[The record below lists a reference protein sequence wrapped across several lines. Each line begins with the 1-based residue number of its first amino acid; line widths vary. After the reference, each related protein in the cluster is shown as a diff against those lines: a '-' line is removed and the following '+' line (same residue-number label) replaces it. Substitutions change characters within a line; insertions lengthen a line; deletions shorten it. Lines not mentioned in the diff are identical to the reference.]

1 MAGKRTL
8 IQSRAA
14 SASFLEHL
22 TANFVIFLVMS
33 QTTSERTSSPDEPTV
48 KPRDGFKRLA
58 GIYKFILPYK
68 WPFAVGITAL
78 LLSSVMLLG
87 FPYLSGQLLDV
98 AAGNAS
104 TLSDNINVIALALLG
119 IFLVQSVFSFIRV
132 YSFAQVNE
140 KSTADIRLALYSK
153 LMSLPMVFYDRRRTG
168 ELISRITSDV
178 SLLQNTFSVTL
189 AEFLRQVATL
199 LIGTGVIAF
208 MAPKLTGFML
218 ATFPILIISAIF
230 FGRYIRKLA
239 KLTQDQLA
247 VSNVIVEE
255 TLQAVQVVKSFT
267 SEWFEIK
274 KYNRSLNDVV
284 KTALQAAVYRG
295 LFISFVVFVLF
306 GGIVAVIWYGA
317 SLVEEGAITIG
328 ELISFILYT
337 TLIGGSIAGL
347 GDMYGQLQRAFGASE
362 RILSILEEE
371 NEVDPEAYYKRQPD
385 LPIQGSIAFEGVSF
399 AYPSRPDVT
408 VLNDISF
415 SIRQGEKVA
424 LVGHSG
430 AGKSTIT
437 QLLLRFYEVGQGQ
450 ILVDGQNIRKYDIS
464 AYRKHIG
471 IVPQEVLLFG
481 GSIRE
486 NIAYG
491 RQGANPE
498 EIRQAAQLANALE
511 FIESFPEGMDTLVGE
526 RGVKLSGGQ
535 RQRIAIARAILKNPE
550 ILILDEATS
559 SLDAESESLVQ
570 QALDTLMENRTTI
583 IIAHRLATIRKVDT
597 IYVLGG
603 GQIVESGSHDELYE
617 LDQSYRNLVKLQM
630 QES

>member
-1 MAGKRTL
+1 MA
-8 IQSRAA
+8 
-14 SASFLEHL
+14 
-22 TANFVIFLVMS
+22 
-33 QTTSERTSSPDEPTV
+33 QTTSEPQV

-68 WPFAVGITAL
+68 WPFTVGIIAL
-78 LLSSVMLLG
+78 LLSSVMLLA

-98 AAGNAS
+98 AAGNTSA
-104 TLSDNINVIALALLG
+104 LSDNINAIALALLG
-119 IFLVQSVFSFIRV
+119 VFVVQSIFSFIRV
-132 YSFAQVNE
+132 YTFAQVNE

-153 LMSLPMVFYDRRRTG
+153 LMSLPMVFYDRHRTG

-189 AEFLRQVATL
+189 AEFLRQTLTL
-199 LIGTGVIAF
+199 LVGVGIIAF

-218 ATFPILIISAIF
+218 ATFPILIVAALF

-247 VSNVIVEE
+247 ASNVIVEE
-255 TLQAVQVVKSFT
+255 TLQAVQAVKSFT

-274 KYNRSLNDVV
+274 KYNKSLNDVV
-284 KTALQAAVYRG
+284 KTALRTAVFRG

-317 SLVEEGAITIG
+317 SLVQQGEITIG

-337 TLIGGSIAGL
+337 TFIGGSIAGL

-371 NEVDPEAYYKRQPD
+371 NEVDPEAYYRRQPD
-385 LPIQGSIAFEGVSF
+385 LSIQGSIALENVSF
-399 AYPSRPDVT
+399 AYPSRADVT
-408 VLNDISF
+408 VLKNISF
-415 SIRQGEKVA
+415 SIGQGEKVA

-437 QLLLRFYEVGQGQ
+437 QLLLRFYEAGQGR
-450 ILVDGQNIRKYDIS
+450 ILVDGQDIRQYDIS

-481 GSIRE
+481 GTIHE

-491 RQGANPE
+491 RQGATLD
-498 EIRQAAQLANALE
+498 EIREAARLANALE
-511 FIESFPEGMDTLVGE
+511 FIKSFPDGMETRVGE

-603 GQIVESGSHDELYE
+603 GQIVESGSHEELYE

>member
-1 MAGKRTL
+1 MG
-8 IQSRAA
+8 IQSFFQ
-14 SASFLEHL
+14 SLKHQN
-22 TANFVIFLVMS
+22 ANFVIFLVMS
-33 QTTSERTSSPDEPTV
+33 QTTPERTAPSSDEPKV
-48 KPRDGFKRLA
+48 KPSDGFKRLA
-58 GIYKFILPYK
+58 GIYKFIIPYQ
-68 WPFAVGITAL
+68 WPFAIGIIAL
-78 LLSSVMLLG
+78 LLSSVMLLA

-104 TLSDNINVIALALLG
+104 ALSDNINMIALALLG
-119 IFLVQSVFSFIRV
+119 IFVVQSIFSFIRV

-153 LMSLPMVFYDRRRTG
+153 LMSLPMVFYDRHRTG

-189 AEFLRQVATL
+189 AEFLRQILTL
-199 LIGTGVIAF
+199 VVGVGIIAF

-218 ATFPILIISAIF
+218 ATFPILIVAALF
-230 FGRYIRKLA
+230 FGRYIRTLS

-247 VSNVIVEE
+247 ASNVIVEE
-255 TLQAVQVVKSFT
+255 TLQAVQAVKSFT

-274 KYNRSLNDVV
+274 KYNKSLNDVV
-284 KTALQAAVYRG
+284 KTALRTAVFRG

-317 SLVEEGAITIG
+317 SLVQEGAITIG

-337 TLIGGSIAGL
+337 TFIGGSIAGL

-371 NEVDPEAYYKRQPD
+371 NEVDPEAYYQQSPD
-385 LPIQGSIAFEGVSF
+385 LTIQGSIALEGVSF
-399 AYPSRPDVT
+399 AYPSRTDVT
-408 VLNDISF
+408 VLKDISF
-415 SIRQGEKVA
+415 SIGPGEKVA

-437 QLLLRFYEVGQGQ
+437 QLLLRFYEVGQGR
-450 ILVDGQNIRKYDIS
+450 ILVDGQDIQQYDIS

-491 RQGANPE
+491 RQGASLD
-498 EIRQAAQLANALE
+498 EIREAARLANALE
-511 FIESFPEGMDTLVGE
+511 FIESFPEGMETLVGE

-603 GQIVESGSHDELYE
+603 GQIVESGSHEELYE

>member
-1 MAGKRTL
+1 MA
-8 IQSRAA
+8 
-14 SASFLEHL
+14 
-22 TANFVIFLVMS
+22 
-33 QTTSERTSSPDEPTV
+33 QTTPEEVPSSPPEQKV

-58 GIYKFILPYK
+58 GIYKFIVPYK
-68 WPFAVGITAL
+68 WQFSVGIAAL
-78 LLSSVMLLG
+78 LLSSLTLLA
-87 FPYLSGQLLDV
+87 FPYLSGELLDV

-104 TLSDNINVIALALLG
+104 ALSDNINLIALALLA
-119 IFLVQSVFSFIRV
+119 IFVVQSVFSFLRV
-132 YSFAQVNE
+132 YFFAQVNE

-153 LMSLPMVFYDRRRTG
+153 LMSLPMIFYDRHRTG

-189 AEFLRQVATL
+189 AEFLRQIATL

-218 ATFPILIISAIF
+218 ATFPILIVSAIF

-247 VSNVIVEE
+247 TSNVIVEE
-255 TLQAVQVVKSFT
+255 TLQAIQAVKSFT

-274 KYNRSLNDVV
+274 KYNKSLNSVV
-284 KTALQAAVYRG
+284 KTALRAAIYRG

-317 SLVEEGAITIG
+317 SLVQEGEITIG

-347 GDMYGQLQRAFGASE
+347 GDLYGQLQRAFGASE
-362 RILSILEEE
+362 RILSILEEK
-371 NEVDPEAYYKRQPD
+371 NEVEPEAHYKGLPD
-385 LPIQGSIAFEGVSF
+385 LTVRGSIALEGVSF
-399 AYPSRPDVT
+399 AYPGRPDVT
-408 VLNDISF
+408 VLQNIDF
-415 SIRQGEKVA
+415 SIKQGEKVA

-437 QLLLRFYEVGQGQ
+437 QLLLRFYETDQGR
-450 ILVDGQNIRKYDIS
+450 ILVDGQDIEQYNIT
-464 AYRKHIG
+464 AYRQHIG
-471 IVPQEVLLFG
+471 IVPQEVILFG
-481 GSIRE
+481 GSIRD

-491 RQGANPE
+491 RPGASPD
-498 EIRQAAQLANALE
+498 EIREAARLANALD
-511 FIESFPEGMDTLVGE
+511 FIESFPEGMETLVGE

-597 IYVLGG
+597 IYVLRG

-630 QES
+630 QEQ

>member
-1 MAGKRTL
+1 
-8 IQSRAA
+8 
-14 SASFLEHL
+14 
-22 TANFVIFLVMS
+22 
-33 QTTSERTSSPDEPTV
+33 
-48 KPRDGFKRLA
+48 
-58 GIYKFILPYK
+58 
-68 WPFAVGITAL
+68 
-78 LLSSVMLLG
+78 MLLA

-104 TLSDNINVIALALLG
+104 VLSDNINVIALSLLG
-119 IFLVQSVFSFIRV
+119 IFVVQSLFSFVRV

-153 LMSLPMVFYDRRRTG
+153 LMSLPMVFFDRHRTG
-168 ELISRITSDV
+168 ELISRITADV

-189 AEFLRQVATL
+189 AEFLRQTLTL
-199 LIGTGVIAF
+199 LVGVGIIAF

-218 ATFPILIISAIF
+218 ATFPILVVAALF
-230 FGRYIRKLA
+230 FGRYIRRLA

-247 VSNVIVEE
+247 ASNVIVEE
-255 TLQAVQVVKSFT
+255 TLQAVQAVKSFT
-267 SEWFEIK
+267 SEWFEVK
-274 KYNRSLNDVV
+274 KYNNSLNDVV
-284 KTALQAAVYRG
+284 KTALRTAVFRG

-317 SLVEEGAITIG
+317 SLVQQGAITIG
-328 ELISFILYT
+328 ELVSFILYT
-337 TLIGGSIAGL
+337 TFIGGSIAGL
-347 GDMYGQLQRAFGASE
+347 GDMYGQLQKAFGASE

-371 NEVDPEAYYKRQPD
+371 QEVDPEAYYRRQPD
-385 LPIQGSIAFEGVSF
+385 LTIRGSIELENVSF
-399 AYPSRPDVT
+399 AYPSRSDVT
-408 VLNDISF
+408 VLKDISF
-415 SIRQGEKVA
+415 AIGQGEKVA

-437 QLLLRFYEVGQGQ
+437 QLLLRFYEVGEGR
-450 ILVDGQNIRKYDIS
+450 IRVDGQDIRQYDIS

-481 GSIRE
+481 GSIHE

-491 RQGANPE
+491 RQGATLDE
-498 EIRQAAQLANALE
+498 VREAARLANALD

-559 SLDAESESLVQ
+559 SLDAESENLVQ

-603 GQIVESGSHDELYE
+603 GQIVESGSHEELYE

-630 QES
+630 QEN

>member
-1 MAGKRTL
+1 
-8 IQSRAA
+8 
-14 SASFLEHL
+14 
-22 TANFVIFLVMS
+22 MS
-33 QTTSERTSSPDEPTV
+33 QTTPEEVSSSPKEQKV
-48 KPRDGFKRLA
+48 KPREGFKRLA

-68 WPFAVGITAL
+68 GPFSIGIAAL
-78 LLSSVMLLG
+78 LLSSVTLLA

-104 TLSDNINVIALALLG
+104 ALSDNINVIALALLA
-119 IFLVQSVFSFIRV
+119 IFVVQSVFSFIRV
-132 YSFAQVNE
+132 YFFAQVNE

-153 LMSLPMVFYDRRRTG
+153 LMSLPMVFYDRHRTG

-189 AEFLRQVATL
+189 AEFLRQIATL

-208 MAPKLTGFML
+208 MAPRLTGFML
-218 ATFPILIISAIF
+218 ATFPILIVSAIF

-247 VSNVIVEE
+247 ISNVIVEE
-255 TLQAVQVVKSFT
+255 TLQAVQAVKSFT
-267 SEWFEIK
+267 SEWFEIR
-274 KYNRSLNDVV
+274 KYNQSLNDVV
-284 KTALQAAVYRG
+284 KTALRAAVFRG

-306 GGIVAVIWYGA
+306 GGIVSVIWYGA
-317 SLVEEGAITIG
+317 SLVQEGAITIG

-347 GDMYGQLQRAFGASE
+347 GDLYGQLQRAFGASE
-362 RILSILEEE
+362 RILSILEEKS
-371 NEVDPEAYYKRQPD
+371 EVDPEAHYRG
-385 LPIQGSIAFEGVSF
+385 LAEVSIRGSISLEGVSF

-408 VLNDISF
+408 VLNNISF

-437 QLLLRFYEVGQGQ
+437 QLLLRYYEVNQGR
-450 ILVDGQNIRKYDIS
+450 ILVDDQDIRQYDIT
-464 AYRKHIG
+464 AYRQHIG

-491 RQGANPE
+491 RQGASLD
-498 EIRQAAQLANALE
+498 EIREAARLANALD

-597 IYVLGG
+597 IYVLRG

-630 QES
+630 QEH

>member
-1 MAGKRTL
+1 
-8 IQSRAA
+8 
-14 SASFLEHL
+14 
-22 TANFVIFLVMS
+22 MS
-33 QTTSERTSSPDEPTV
+33 KTPPSEITPPAEEQKV
-48 KPRDGFKRLA
+48 KPREGFKRLA
-58 GIYKFILPYK
+58 GIYKFILPYR
-68 WPFAVGITAL
+68 WQFSIGIGAL
-78 LLSSVMLLG
+78 LLSSVTLLA

-104 TLSDNINVIALALLG
+104 ALSGNINIIALALLG
-119 IFLVQSVFSFIRV
+119 IFVIQSVFSFIRV
-132 YSFAQVNE
+132 YFFAQVNE

-153 LMSLPMVFYDRRRTG
+153 LMSLPMVFYDRHRTG

-189 AEFLRQVATL
+189 AEFLRQIATL
-199 LIGTGVIAF
+199 LIGTAVIAF

-218 ATFPILIISAIF
+218 ATFPILIVAALF

-247 VSNVIVEE
+247 ASNVIVEE
-255 TLQAVQVVKSFT
+255 TLQAVQAVKSFT

-274 KYNRSLNDVV
+274 KYNKSLDEVV
-284 KTALQAAVYRG
+284 KTALRAAVFRG

-306 GGIVAVIWYGA
+306 GGIVSVIWYGA
-317 SLVEEGAITIG
+317 SLVQEGAITIG

-347 GDMYGQLQRAFGASE
+347 GDLYGQLQRAFGASE
-362 RILSILEEE
+362 RILSILEEK
-371 NEVDPEAYYKRQPD
+371 NEVQPEAHYRRQPE
-385 LPIQGSIAFEGVSF
+385 LTIRGSIAIENVSF
-399 AYPSRPDVT
+399 AYPSRSDVT
-408 VLNDISF
+408 VLKDISF
-415 SIRQGEKVA
+415 AIGQGEKVA

-437 QLLLRFYEVGQGQ
+437 QLLLRFYEAASGR
-450 ILVDGQNIRKYDIS
+450 ILVDGNDIQQYDITT
-464 AYRKHIG
+464 YRQHIG

-491 RQGANPE
+491 RQSASPD
-498 EIRQAAQLANALE
+498 EIREAARLANALN

-535 RQRIAIARAILKNPE
+535 RQRIAIGRAILKNPE

-597 IYVLGG
+597 IYVLRD

>member
-1 MAGKRTL
+1 MAFL
-8 IQSRAA
+8 FNPSI
-14 SASFLEHL
+14 LEHKN
-22 TANFVIFLVMS
+22 ANFVIPLVMS
-33 QTTSERTSSPDEPTV
+33 KTTPKEISTLVEEKKV
-48 KPRDGFKRLA
+48 KPREGFKRLV
-58 GIYKFILPYK
+58 GIYKFILPYR
-68 WPFAVGITAL
+68 WQFSVGIGAL
-78 LLSSVMLLG
+78 LLSSVTLLA

-98 AAGNAS
+98 AAGNTSA
-104 TLSDNINVIALALLG
+104 LSDNINMIALALLG
-119 IFLVQSVFSFIRV
+119 IFVVQSIFSFIRV
-132 YSFAQVNE
+132 YFFAQVNE

-153 LMSLPMVFYDRRRTG
+153 LMSLPMVFYDRYRTG

-189 AEFLRQVATL
+189 AEFLRQIATL
-199 LIGTGVIAF
+199 LIGTAVIAF

-218 ATFPILIISAIF
+218 ATFPILIVSAIF

-247 VSNVIVEE
+247 TSNVIVEE
-255 TLQAVQVVKSFT
+255 TLQAVQAVKSFT

-274 KYNRSLNDVV
+274 KYNKRLNDVV
-284 KTALQAAVYRG
+284 KTALRAAVFRG

-306 GGIVAVIWYGA
+306 GGIVSVIWYGA
-317 SLVEEGAITIG
+317 TLVQEGAITIG

-347 GDMYGQLQRAFGASE
+347 GDLYGQLQRAFGASE
-362 RILSILEEE
+362 RILSILEETS
-371 NEVDPEAYYKRQPD
+371 EVDPAAHYKRKPD
-385 LPIQGSIAFEGVSF
+385 LAIRGSISIENVFF
-399 AYPSRPDVT
+399 AYPSRSDMT
-408 VLNDISF
+408 VLKDVSF
-415 SIRQGEKVA
+415 AIGQGEKVA

-437 QLLLRFYEVGQGQ
+437 QLLLRFYEVDRGR
-450 ILVDGQNIRKYDIS
+450 ILVDGEDIQQYDITT
-464 AYRKHIG
+464 YRKHIG

-491 RQGANPE
+491 RQGASLD
-498 EIRQAAQLANALE
+498 EIREAARLANALD
-511 FIESFPEGMDTLVGE
+511 FIASFPEGMETLVGE

-597 IYVLGG
+597 IYVLRD
-603 GQIVESGSHDELYE
+603 GQIVESGSHNELYE